1 MATVSPVVK
10 RTAEGTPYVIW
21 EGIVTGDTIEA
32 FALPEQWGL
41 AGSVQISGTFG
52 GATVKLQ
59 HGNDN
64 ATWFDARDVV
74 SSLVTATAD
83 AIFEISLSSAYFR
96 PAIASG
102 SGNDVDIIMVLR
114 GLY

>member
-10 RTAEGTPYVIW
+10 RTTEGVPYVIW
-21 EGIVTGDTIEA
+21 ENIVTGDTLNA

-41 AGSVQISGTFG
+41 AGSIQISGTFG
-52 GATVKLQ
+52 GATTKMQ
-59 HGNDN
+59 HSNNGSV
-64 ATWFDARDVV
+64 WFDAKDLAGATV
-74 SSLVTATAD
+74 SATAN

-96 PAIASG
+96 PAITSG
-102 SGNDVDIIMVLR
+102 SANDIDIIMVLR